1 VGPSLPGYC
10 EASRDWG
17 GGRLYTLTHG
27 ILGAALAHAVGG
39 RTAGRRAM
47 LVGLAAGML
56 PDADAL
62 IRSAA
67 DPFLRMEYHR
77 QFTHALVFVP
87 IGAAVALLPFLLSGW
102 GRRLWRSLYVAAML
116 AYLAHP
122 LLDLTTSYGTL
133 FLWPFTHARLAV
145 DWISVIDPLFSVPV
159 LVLVIWAAVT
169 NGRRL
174 AMAAVCFGL
183 CYLALGAVQEAR
195 ARSLQ
200 AEIVAAR
207 GDRIERGRVMPT
219 MGNLVV
225 WRSLYI
231 SDGKI
236 HADALRLAL
245 PGDRSYVRGEVVP
258 LVERPPLDGTV
269 PRAVQEGLRREFA
282 RLWWF
287 ADGYVAR
294 SSRDPAI
301 LGDMR
306 YSLRTEAFEPL
317 WGFRVQPADPTRPAA
332 WVRIPM
338 RGRRDGLVE
347 LWALV
352 EGTSPKLKSE
362 LL

>member
-1 VGPSLPGYC
+1 M
-10 EASRDWG
+10 D
-17 GGRLYTLTHG
+17 TLTHG
-27 ILGAALAHAVGG
+27 IVGAAVAHAAGG
-39 RTAGRRAM
+39 RTLGRKAL
-47 LVGLAAGML
+47 LVGVAAGML
-56 PDADAL
+56 PDADTF

-67 DPFLRMEYHR
+67 DPFLRMQYHR
-77 QFTHALVFVP
+77 HFTHALVFVP
-87 IGAAVALLPFLLSGW
+87 IGAGVALLPFLLSGW
-102 GRRLWRSLYVAAML
+102 GRRHWRTLYAAALL

-133 FLWPFTHARLAV
+133 FLWPLTHTRLAV
-145 DWISVIDPLFSVPV
+145 DWISVVDPLFSVPL

-169 NGRRL
+169 NGRRV
-174 AMAAVCFGL
+174 ATAAVCFGL

-200 AEIVAAR
+200 AEIAAAR

-231 SDGKI
+231 TSGKI
-236 HADALRLAL
+236 QVDALRVAL
-245 PGDRSYVRGEVVP
+245 PGDRSYVPGDVAT

-269 PRAVQEGLRREFA
+269 PPAVQEKLRRAFG

-294 SSRDPAI
+294 SSQDPAV

-317 WGFRVQPADPTRPAA
+317 WGFRVQPADPARPAA
-332 WVRIPM
+332 WVRIAL
-338 RGRRDGLVE
+338 RGRRYGLVE